1 MNVMK
6 NKKISSEFNNKII
19 LLTGSEGKLGS
30 EIKKTYLELG
40 AKVYGIDIK
49 KSLKS
54 NIFKADISKE
64 KPINKII
71 NRIIKSEGKIDI
83 IINNAGVSVYSPMEK
98 RKSSEIDFTLN
109 VNVKGLINIIKSYF
123 KIHKKKKLKSCK
135 IINISSIYGI
145 VAPDFRVYSKNDNI
159 NSEIY
164 GASKAAVIQLTK
176 YFATLFGKNN
186 ILVNCISPG
195 GIHDKNHSKFFLNQY
210 KKRVPLNRLA
220 IEKDIIGAILYF
232 SSNGCSYTTGQ
243 NLVIDGGLSSW

>member
-1 MNVMK
+1 MRNK
-6 NKKISSEFNNKII
+6 NYSLEFNNKIV
-19 LLTGSEGKLGS
+19 LLTGCEGKLGK
-30 EIKKTYLELG
+30 EIKKKYFELG

-49 KSLKS
+49 KSS
-54 NIFKADISKE
+54 NRKIFKADISNE
-64 KPINKII
+64 KSVDKII
-71 NRIIKSEGKIDI
+71 SKIIKLEGKIDI

-109 VNVKGLINIIKSYF
+109 VNVKGIINIIKSYF
-123 KIHKKKKLKSCK
+123 KIHKLKKLKSCK

-176 YFATLFGKNN
+176 YFATLFGKDN

-195 GIHDKNHSKFFLNQY
+195 GIQDKNHSKFFISQY

-220 IEKDIIGAILYF
+220 IEKDIMGAIIYF
-232 SSNGCSYTTGQ
+232 SSDSCSYTTGQ

>member
-1 MNVMK
+1 MK
-6 NKKISSEFNNKII
+6 NKNYSLEFNNKIV
-19 LLTGSEGKLGS
+19 LLTGCEGKLGT
-30 EIKKTYLELG
+30 EIKKKYFELG

-49 KSLKS
+49 KSS
-54 NIFKADISKE
+54 NSKIFKADISNE
-64 KPINKII
+64 KSVNKII
-71 NRIIKSEGKIDI
+71 SKIIQLEGKIDI
-83 IINNAGVSVYSPMEK
+83 IINNAGVSVYSPMDK

-123 KIHKKKKLKSCK
+123 KIHKIKKLKSCK

-176 YFATLFGKNN
+176 YYATLFGKNN

-195 GIHDKNHSKFFLNQY
+195 GIQDKNHSKFFINQY

-220 IEKDIIGAILYF
+220 IEKDIMGAIIYF
-232 SSNGCSYTTGQ
+232 SSDDCSYTTGQ